1 VSRPTRIVAL
11 EWMDLYT
18 FDEREITVRCP
29 DCDKSGTVENVWTAL
44 VWVDQ
49 HQRECE
55 A

>member
-1 VSRPTRIVAL
+1 MSATRIVAL
-11 EWMDLYT
+11 EWMDLYGFEEGRVT
-18 FDEREITVRCP
+18 IICP
-29 DCDKSGTVENVWTAL
+29 DCEKAEVVENVWDAL